1 MDLLITMTL
10 RNVGRESRQREKRKS
25 KKKKKKKRNEAK
37 TEGERIIGQ
46 EL

>member
-1 MDLLITMTL
+1 MTL

>member
-25 KKKKKKKRNEAK
+25 KKKKKRNEAK